1 MRTRRPTHPVLL
13 ACLAILAAA
22 PAARAAPPGGPADPL
37 APARQAPVAGKR
49 LPAAT
54 PAPTLKPSAVPPIN
68 AIVAVVDGSV
78 ISQDDVD
85 NREHLFALSTGLKLT
100 PEISD
105 HLTPQITRSLIDE
118 KLQLQEMQRR
128 KIVVSDA
135 EIASAIAEIEQH
147 NNMANGAL
155 RANLKGQG
163 VALRTLI
170 DQLRVQLGWVRVI
183 REQLGAA
190 AEVKDADV
198 DDRLARL
205 KARIGQ
211 PEYRIGQIFIPVDQ
225 PSQDADARRFSDIVV
240 SQLRGGAAFAIVA
253 AQFSSGRNALEGG
266 DQGWVRPD
274 QLDGQVA
281 SLVTEMPVG
290 AISNA
295 VKVAGGYEVVTLRA
309 KREIGHDTALIAHLR
324 QFFIPFT
331 SPLNPSAPTPQ
342 QQQALAKAQALSSTA
357 KSCADVEA
365 ANKAAG
371 ETRPSD
377 PGEVHMERLNPPQL
391 RAMLTELPI
400 GKPTQPLPALDG
412 ITVLMVCSRD
422 EVNDAAPPRQELVS
436 QIINERA
443 ELASRQLLDD
453 LRRRALIERRSS

>member
-1 MRTRRPTHPVLL
+1 MSTRRPPHPFLL
-13 ACLAILAAA
+13 ACLAVLAGAPAGLAA
-22 PAARAAPPGGPADPL
+22 PAASPAGPTRAT
-37 APARQAPVAGKR
+37 PVTGTR
-49 LPAAT
+49 LPANT

-78 ISQDDVD
+78 ISQDDVN
-85 NREHLFALSTGLKLT
+85 NRERLFALSTGLKLT
-100 PEISD
+100 PEISQ
-105 HLTPQITRSLIDE
+105 HLAPQIVRALINE

-135 EIASAIAEIEQH
+135 DIASAIAEIEQH
-147 NNMANGAL
+147 NNMPNGQL

-170 DQLRVQLGWVRVI
+170 DQIRVQLGWVRVI

-190 AEVKDADV
+190 AEVKDADIA
-198 DDRLARL
+198 DRLARI
-205 KARIGQ
+205 KAQIGQ
-211 PEYRIGQIFIPVDQ
+211 EEYRVAQIFIPVDQ

-240 SQLRGGAAFAIVA
+240 SQLRNGAPFAVVA

-266 DQGWVRPD
+266 DLGWVRPD
-274 QLDGQVA
+274 QLDSAVA
-281 SLVTEMPVG
+281 PIVTEMPVG
-290 AISNA
+290 AVSNA
-295 VKVAGGYEVVTLRA
+295 MKVAGGYEVVTLHD
-309 KREIGHDTALIAHLR
+309 KRIIGHDSSTVTHLR

-331 SPLNPSAPTPQ
+331 SPLNPSAPTAQ

-357 KSCADVEA
+357 KSCADIEA

-377 PGEVHMERLNPPQL
+377 PGEVHLERLNPPQL
-391 RAMLTELPI
+391 RAMLTTLPI
-400 GKPTQPLPALDG
+400 GKATAPLPALDG
-412 ITVLMVCSRD
+412 ITVLMVCSR
-422 EVNDAAPPRQELVS
+422 EVVNDAAPPRQELVN

-453 LRRRALIERRSS
+453 LRRRAMIERRSS